1 MSAKIY
7 NDLGSINISENLI
20 ANIAGLSAT
29 ECYGVVG
36 MASKKSTDGIVQ
48 LLKGENLS
56 KGVRIIQ
63 QEGKISIDLYVIL
76 EFGVKI
82 SVVAE
87 NIIEKVKYNVER
99 QTGLSIEKINV
110 MVESVRV

>member
-7 NDLGSINISENLI
+7 NELGYINISENLI

-56 KGVRIIQ
+56 KGVRIHQ
-63 QEGKISIDLYVIL
+63 NDGKINIDLYVII

-87 NIIEKVKYNVER
+87 NIIEKVRYNVEN
-99 QTGLSIEKINV
+99 QTGLKIEKINV

>member
-7 NDLGSINISENLI
+7 NDLGYINISENLI

-36 MASKKSTDGIVQ
+36 MASKKTTDGIVQ
-48 LLKGENLS
+48 LLGRENLS
-56 KGVRIIQ
+56 KGVRIL
-63 QEGKISIDLYVIL
+63 ENDGKISIDLYVIL

-87 NIIEKVKYNVER
+87 NIIEKVRYNVEK
-99 QTGLSIEKINV
+99 QTGLKIEKINV